1 MGVVMENKDLNE
13 DLWQA
18 LIAVY
23 GHTLYSAKVSVI
35 LKEPNG
41 IQVNM
46 IINFPPKEEFF
57 E

>member
-1 MGVVMENKDLNE
+1 MSHKDIK
-13 DLWQA
+13 DDVWDA
-18 LIAVY
+18 LKKVY
-23 GHTLYSAKVSVI
+23 GSTLYSAKVSVI

>member
-1 MGVVMENKDLNE
+1 MENKDLNE

-41 IQVNM
+41 INVAM
-46 IINFPPKEEFF
+46 MINFPPKEEFF

>member
-1 MGVVMENKDLNE
+1 MSDKDFNTE
-13 DLWQA
+13 VWSA
-18 LIAVY
+18 LKKVY
-23 GHTLYSAKVSVI
+23 GSTLYSAKVSVI

-46 IINFPPKEEFF
+46 VINFPPKEEFF